1 MWMVRIYNELTV
13 LAVPVQRRAAA
24 APAAGSRRGVAAAR
38 RILSEVNDAN
48 IKCIIIEATS
58 GAGAAASHA
67 HAYSHYYT
75 NINV

>member
-1 MWMVRIYNELTV
+1 MYVDGPDLYRARGACRV
-13 LAVPVQRRAAA
+13 SAAPRCRRAGRREAA
-24 APAAGSRRGVAAAR
+24 RRGVALPR

-67 HAYSHYYT
+67 HTYSHY
-75 NINV
+75 